1 MRQLKIYG
9 SGCARCGRLYQN
21 CLEALDAAGEQGI
34 VLKEEDLANIS
45 KARVMFTPALEID
58 GKLVSE
64 GKLLT
69 VKQVVEKLWVTG

>member
-9 SGCARCGRLYQN
+9 AGCRRCGSLYQN

-34 VLKEEDLANIS
+34 VLKEEDLAKIS
-45 KARVMFTPALEID
+45 QARVMFTPALEID
-58 GKLVSE
+58 GKVVSE

-69 VKQVVEKLWVTG
+69 VEQIVEKLRAGG